1 VIEKLKIVAI
11 GNPFQFLGGGQRRT
25 YEVLKHYPELGA
37 DVVLYIPPSQLVL
50 TRALQEYFHINEKIL
65 YEDLEGLER
74 CGIYV
79 HESTST
85 YLEKMNEQ
93 VVKYLN
99 VLRRGGIMWVLDNFK
114 RLIPPNDRDA
124 IMFCKNLLK
133 NDETFMK
140 MMSKARAVYVM
151 DNFLDMIQAG
161 RFLSQTIKV
170 PLFVLL
176 QSIPVSSLKN
186 FVKNEWV
193 NNVVLGGKSP
203 LRTLFRIAIRTLE
216 QGYFKYK
223 TLFTYNNASE
233 TLVALLSVSEAP
245 IKLSNLGVWASR
257 NNIPIKILVPGN
269 AVSQDIGEYYKER
282 ERILKMKEDY
292 AIFYARLGVSKGILE
307 IPLIAKKLEKAGYRL
322 ILVGRFDSVNVKRRF
337 ERMCRELSV
346 KNIKYVGYLP
356 PDKRL
361 WEIVA
366 KSKVLIYPSH
376 HDTFSLVV
384 LESLCL
390 GTSVVAYNIPAI
402 TSLYR
407 NLPAVR
413 IVEEYDYKNMAE
425 KAIEILKMDLN
436 TFREEHTDRNLLSF
450 LDLHCS
456 WRNVAKEEIDTIRK
470 FVGSN
475 IR

>member
-74 CGIYV
+74 CGVYV
-79 HESTST
+79 HESKST

-186 FVKNEWV
+186 FVKSEWI

-223 TLFTYNNASE
+223 ALSTYNNASE
-233 TLVALLSVSEAP
+233 TLAVLLSVSEAP
-245 IKLSNLGVWASR
+245 IKLSNLDVWASR

-269 AVSQDIGEYYKER
+269 AVSQDVGEYYKER

-292 AIFYARLGVSKGILE
+292 AIFYGRLGVSKGILE
-307 IPLIAKKLEKAGYRL
+307 IPLIAKKLEKAGYGL
-322 ILVGRFDSVNVKRRF
+322 ILIGRFDSVNAKTRF
-337 ERMCRELSV
+337 ERMCRELNV
-346 KNIKYVGYLP
+346 KNIEYVGYLP
-356 PDKRL
+356 PNRRL

-376 HDTFSLVV
+376 YDAFSLVV

-407 NLPAVR
+407 DLPAVR

-436 TFREEHTDRNLLSF
+436 KFREEHTNRNLLSF

-456 WRNVAKEEIDTIRK
+456 WRNVAKEEINMIRK

>member
-1 VIEKLKIVAI
+1 MIEKLKIVAI

-74 CGIYV
+74 CGVYV
-79 HESTST
+79 HESKST

-99 VLRRGGIMWVLDNFK
+99 VLRRGGIMWVLNNFK

-322 ILVGRFDSVNVKRRF
+322 ILMGRFDSVNVKRRF

-346 KNIKYVGYLP
+346 KNIKLR
-356 PDKRL
+356 RL
-361 WEIVA
+361 FA
-366 KSKVLIYPSH
+366 
-376 HDTFSLVV
+376 T
-384 LESLCL
+384 
-390 GTSVVAYNIPAI
+390 
-402 TSLYR
+402 R
-407 NLPAVR
+407 
-413 IVEEYDYKNMAE
+413 
-425 KAIEILKMDLN
+425 
-436 TFREEHTDRNLLSF
+436 
-450 LDLHCS
+450 
-456 WRNVAKEEIDTIRK
+456 
-470 FVGSN
+470 
-475 IR
+475 